1 MKSKRF
7 DAVQLMRQT
16 RDEMGAKLQDMSFE
30 EQKAFIER
38 QASKVRRE
46 IAQGKPT
53 QASRPRA
60 GAGAPGR

>member
-16 RDEMGAKLQDMSFE
+16 REEMSAKLQGMSFE

-46 IAQGKPT
+46 IVENKSAQAP
-53 QASRPRA
+53 RPRS
-60 GAGAPGR
+60 GAGASGR